1 MKTETYPEE
10 ANLTAGQILR
20 QAREKLELSQQTV
33 ADRLCLKVST
43 VRDIEEDNVPANIVP
58 TFFRGYVRAY
68 AKLVQV
74 PESELLTKLDAQMPN
89 KAVKT
94 SPMQSFSAQ
103 KIRKKRDGWLMKVT
117 WFVIIILLG
126 MTGLWWWQNYK
137 VQQKELASMT
147 EQTEAQLQAGNV
159 LSGANSAPANA
170 PSSTGKNT
178 LVPSNDAATNSNVQ
192 SSSSASA
199 PVATESKIV
208 PLSGNQPAVN
218 NVSSNTVSDNII
230 SADTTSANTVVTNVA
245 STNRGIS
252 TNQGIEKAASATGT
266 ASHSVVSSP
275 STDMS
280 RISAMNS
287 NELVIN
293 FTGECWLDIKDAKGK
308 KLFSGTKNRGDS
320 LKLSGTLPYSLHIG
334 APAQVNIE
342 FQGNHVNL
350 DEFIKKGSSA
360 RLTLP

>member
-58 TFFRGYVRAY
+58 TFFRGYIRAY

-126 MTGLWWWQNYK
+126 MTGMWWWQNYK
-137 VQQKELASMT
+137 AQQKELASMT
-147 EQTEAQLQAGNV
+147 EQTEAQLQAGNA
-159 LSGANSAPANA
+159 LSSTNSAPASA

-178 LVPSNDAATNSNVQ
+178 LVPANNAATNSNVP

-208 PLSGNQPAVN
+208 PLPGNQPAVN
-218 NVSSNTVSDNII
+218 NVSSNTVSDNM
-230 SADTTSANTVVTNVA
+230 TSGNTVATNNVA
-245 STNRGIS
+245 STKQGIS
-252 TNQGIEKAASATGT
+252 TNQGIEHAASATGT
-266 ASHSVVSSP
+266 ISNSVASSP

-280 RISAMNS
+280 RVSAVNS

-350 DEFIKKGSSA
+350 DEFIKKGSAA

>member
-58 TFFRGYVRAY
+58 TFFRGYIRAY

-137 VQQKELASMT
+137 AQQKELASMT
-147 EQTEAQLQAGNV
+147 EQTEAQLQAGNA

-178 LVPSNDAATNSNVQ
+178 LVPSNDAATNSNAQ

-218 NVSSNTVSDNII
+218 NVSSNAVSDNI
-230 SADTTSANTVVTNVA
+230 TSGNTVATNVA
-245 STNRGIS
+245 PTNQSIS
-252 TNQGIEKAASATGT
+252 TNQGIENAVSATGT
-266 ASHSVVSSP
+266 ASNSVGSSP

-280 RISAMNS
+280 RISAVNS

-308 KLFSGTKNRGDS
+308 KLFRGTKNKGDS
-320 LKLSGTLPYSLHIG
+320 LKLLGTLPYSLHIG

-350 DEFIKKGSSA
+350 DEFIKKGSAA